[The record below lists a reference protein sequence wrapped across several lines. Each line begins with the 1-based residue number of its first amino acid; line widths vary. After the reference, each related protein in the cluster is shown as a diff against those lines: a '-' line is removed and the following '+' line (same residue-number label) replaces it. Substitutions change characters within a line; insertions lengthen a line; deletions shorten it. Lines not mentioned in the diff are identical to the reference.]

1 MTGFSTVNP
10 WPDPLARRDG
20 FPGGIGLTIAVL
32 LAVGVTGCQSSS
44 DKSPSKSAPPV
55 VEMTAADYAFVAP
68 DTIPT
73 GWVTFRMAN
82 RGEESHHFHLDRLPE
97 GRTFADW
104 REAFKEPADSI
115 LQLVAE
121 GKIDQEKVGA
131 AIDRVTP
138 DWAGPDDLGAL
149 QTHGGVGLVAPGLTG
164 QTTHHVDPGHYVMIC
179 VIRAPNGRP
188 HLSLGMVEGLVAVDS
203 SAEHSPPVP
212 DVMVRGTGR
221 EIRMDGA
228 LSAGRRTVGFRAEKV
243 PREYQG
249 GTDGYFSVWLARL
262 ADTTD
267 TSDVAAWEYTNPAPY
282 ESLGGFEYLPPSE
295 AAYVTADLKPGR
307 YAWIWFYEGMDGS
320 GQDEPMVEAFTVE

>member
-1 MTGFSTVNP
+1 MTLTSRFAPSLPPTPVPTV
-10 WPDPLARRDG
+10 LV
-20 FPGGIGLTIAVL
+20 VL
-32 LAVGVTGCQSSS
+32 LLAAGLAACQSSGDEPAS
-44 DKSPSKSAPPV
+44 ESGPPV